1 MTIPSTTYEVTHAGN
16 SSATTFAFAFKFL
29 RDADLHV
36 VHIAADGTR
45 TTTVF
50 DTDYTITGAGAES
63 GGNVSFPKSGSAF
76 STLATGTSLEI
87 SRRPAAT
94 QLTDFINGGT
104 YDAEEIEDALDLI
117 STVVMYVRGV
127 ATDYLEDLVLE
138 ADKLLIT
145 NAAGTKIIMGA
156 STSDLA
162 AAVTAAA
169 AAATSAT
176 AAGTSATAASTSAT
190 AAAASAL
197 DAAES
202 ALLAAGISNVVEDTT
217 PELGGPLDANSHFIG
232 MDAGTTIASATPTVP
247 VDGDY
252 FDCSGTSTITAF
264 TVAINRHFYIN
275 FTGIMQLTHHA
286 TQMDLPNAG
295 ANITT
300 AVGDVAEFFST
311 DADNVQ
317 CLNYTKAD
325 GTAIVASSGGGPSV
339 GDNAVIRTN
348 ATNIQTSLTLRDH
361 NCTFTTT
368 HGSNLIANRGSDDLF
383 VDGDTV
389 MVTTAG
395 TLPSGLV
402 AGTQYYVRDI
412 TSSTMKLSTSF
423 GGAVQALASDGS
435 GIHSLYQ
442 NINGMSAGPIT
453 IDSGTVTLPAGST
466 WTIT

>member
-50 DTDYTITGAGAES
+50 DTDYTITGAGTES
-63 GGNVSFPKSGSAF
+63 GGNVLFPKAGSAF

-138 ADKLLIT
+138 ANKLLVT
-145 NAAGTKIIMGA
+145 NAAGTKIIMGPLTA
-156 STSDLA
+156 DLT
-162 AAVTAAA
+162 AAVTAATA
-169 AAATSAT
+169 AATSATAAATSAT
-176 AAGTSATAASTSAT
+176 AAGTSATAAATSAT
-190 AAAASAL
+190 AAAT
-197 DAAES
+197 S

-217 PELGGPLDANSHFIG
+217 PQLGGPLDPNSHFIG
-232 MDAGTTIASATPTVP
+232 LDSGSTILSATPTVS
-247 VDGDY
+247 VNGDY
-252 FDCSGTSTITAF
+252 FDCSGTTTITAF

-275 FTGIMQLTHHA
+275 FTGIMQLTHNA
-286 TQMDLPNAG
+286 TAMDLPGG

-325 GTAIVASSGGGPSV
+325 GTAVVGGAGGLEDAGGNVV
-339 GDNAVIRTN
+339 GVENAQTTAGNFTVTN
-348 ATNIQTSLTLRDH
+348 
-361 NCTFTTT
+361 
-368 HGSNLIANRGSDDLF
+368 GSNLVTGGPFTIA
-383 VDGDTV
+383 
-389 MVTTAG
+389 
-395 TLPSGLV
+395 
-402 AGTQYYVRDI
+402 
-412 TSSTMKLSTSF
+412 SS
-423 GGAVQALASDGS
+423 
-435 GIHSLYQ
+435 H
-442 NINGMSAGPIT
+442 
-453 IDSGTVTLPAGST
+453 TVTVGAGET
-466 WTIT
+466 WTVV